1 MFDPWN
7 YIQILSIVLYL
18 AGAAFDIFED
28 ELSDLT
34 KFLYVCTLIFTL
46 INFLFLVRVFAELSF
61 LVKMI
66 F

>member
-1 MFDPWN
+1 MVDPWN
-7 YIQILSIVLYL
+7 YIQMLSIILYL
-18 AGAAFDIFED
+18 TGAAIDIFEHD
-28 ELSDLT
+28 VSDLT
-34 KFLYVCTLIFTL
+34 KFMYVCTLIFTL